1 MLQASVIICSHNP
14 RPRYLRRVLEA
25 LRNQSFP
32 KDQWE
37 LLLVDNKSD
46 EPLTAKNADLAWH
59 PHSRHVRE
67 DELGLMPARL
77 RGMREAAADMLVFV
91 DDDNVLGSSY
101 LSEAV
106 RVKRDW
112 PILGSWGS
120 GRTVPEFEVSPPE
133 HLKEFM
139 EMLALRDVSRPQWS
153 NIIPCVGARPWG
165 AGQCVRAEVAHAYR
179 HHIENS
185 KLTLVGRR
193 GHALS
198 SSEDVEIGFVSC
210 TMGLGVGVFPELE
223 LTHLI
228 PKERIEEDYLVRLA
242 EGIGAS
248 GAILQYKWEDIC
260 PISPFSGP
268 LELLRT
274 AKNVI
279 SRKGVHRRMYLAGI
293 RARCRARKAILESK
307 FERHRDK
314 FAQTRLASK

>member
-91 DDDNVLGSSY
+91 DDDNVLGLSY

-153 NIIPCVGARPWG
+153 NIIPCVGRDLG
-165 AGQCVRAEVAHAYR
+165 GRGNVCV
-179 HHIENS
+179 
-185 KLTLVGRR
+185 
-193 GHALS
+193 
-198 SSEDVEIGFVSC
+198 
-210 TMGLGVGVFPELE
+210 
-223 LTHLI
+223 
-228 PKERIEEDYLVRLA
+228 PK
-242 EGIGAS
+242 
-248 GAILQYKWEDIC
+248 
-260 PISPFSGP
+260 
-268 LELLRT
+268 
-274 AKNVI
+274 
-279 SRKGVHRRMYLAGI
+279 
-293 RARCRARKAILESK
+293 
-307 FERHRDK
+307 
-314 FAQTRLASK
+314 